1 MRLGSKVSQGP
12 AGTSPHLWHPA
23 PTQPIQILLCDSFVC
38 ETQAPGG
45 QGLSGNLGNPAP
57 EAHLRSF
64 WLMKPSLSFSTAL
77 ASMELA
83 SLAKSRSRI
92 SDTGTD
98 TMAKASLS
106 SLVGHVPSC
115 RDRGQQGTQ
124 GPAWAPAQPP
134 AQPPSPDGPHTMSRM
149 GRSSSTSMG
158 TLVLW
163 IHVLV
168 QRCLSRTY
176 EFLQAGGRT
185 EQGECAT
192 ERNPA
197 VCPL

>member
-1 MRLGSKVSQGP
+1 MAPSVSSGGRRRRGWLPTRGAAPPAWPPLCTWEGRSLETLG
-12 AGTSPHLWHPA
+12 AHT
-23 PTQPIQILLCDSFVC
+23 
-38 ETQAPGG
+38 
-45 QGLSGNLGNPAP
+45 
-57 EAHLRSF
+57 HLRSF

-106 SLVGHVPSC
+106 SLVGQVPSC
-115 RDRGQQGTQ
+115 KDRGQQPSPGLT
-124 GPAWAPAQPP
+124 PAHPAQPG
-134 AQPPSPDGPHTMSRM
+134 SRTMRRM

-163 IHVLV
+163 VHVLV
-168 QRCLSRTY
+168 HRWRSRT
-176 EFLQAGGRT
+176 
-185 EQGECAT
+185 
-192 ERNPA
+192 
-197 VCPL
+197 

>member
-1 MRLGSKVSQGP
+1 
-12 AGTSPHLWHPA
+12 
-23 PTQPIQILLCDSFVC
+23 
-38 ETQAPGG
+38 
-45 QGLSGNLGNPAP
+45 
-57 EAHLRSF
+57 
-64 WLMKPSLSFSTAL
+64 MKPSLSFSTAL

-106 SLVGHVPSC
+106 SLVGQVPSC

-124 GPAWAPAQPP
+124 GRAKAPAPAPQPRAP
-134 AQPPSPDGPHTMSRM
+134 RTMSRM
-149 GRSSSTSMG
+149 GRSSSMSMG

-168 QRCLSRTY
+168 QRCRSRT
-176 EFLQAGGRT
+176 
-185 EQGECAT
+185 
-192 ERNPA
+192 
-197 VCPL
+197 

>member
-1 MRLGSKVSQGP
+1 M
-12 AGTSPHLWHPA
+12 SPRKPLERS
-23 PTQPIQILLCDSFVC
+23 LVR
-38 ETQAPGG
+38 
-45 QGLSGNLGNPAP
+45 
-57 EAHLRSF
+57 AHLRSF

-92 SDTGTD
+92 SETGTD

-106 SLVGHVPSC
+106 SLVEQVPSC
-115 RDRGQQGTQ
+115 GCRGQRVAQGST
-124 GPAWAPAQPP
+124 GPVLQPQNQAQNPFAMPLPSLDPAL
-134 AQPPSPDGPHTMSRM
+134 GRTMSRI

-168 QRCLSRTY
+168 QRWRSRT
-176 EFLQAGGRT
+176 
-185 EQGECAT
+185 
-192 ERNPA
+192 
-197 VCPL
+197 